1 MLVVDVYFLGTGAG
15 TPSRERNVSSLSLNL
30 FAERGVFWLFDC
42 GEGTQHQLLNS
53 PLKLSKCEKIFITH
67 LHGDHI
73 YGLPGLLTSRSHQ
86 GATMPLMLYGPKG
99 LRSFV
104 EGSLQ
109 VSQAK
114 LNYDLSYVE
123 YTEGVI
129 FADEQFTV
137 EAALLEHRIDSYG
150 FRITERD
157 KPGRLKAEQLQALGV
172 KPGPIYS
179 QIKAGQDITL
189 EDGRVVVAVDYLEPP
204 QPGRVVAIIGDT
216 RRCAA
221 TAALAK
227 NADLLIHEA
236 TFGVEYK
243 HLAYEYYHSTTED
256 AATIA
261 KDNNVNMLIMT
272 HISTRYQSGD
282 SERLLQEARKIH
294 PNTFLAHD
302 FSTFPLKLS

>member
-1 MLVVDVYFLGTGAG
+1 MDVYFLGTGAG

-86 GATMPLMLYGPKG
+86 GATLALTLYGPKG

-104 EGSLQ
+104 EGCLS
-109 VSQAK
+109 VSQAQ
-114 LNYDLSYVE
+114 LNYDLTYVE
-123 YTEGVI
+123 YSEGVI
-129 FADEQFTV
+129 FSDEQFTV

-157 KPGRLKAEQLQALGV
+157 KPGRLKAEQLEAIGV

-179 QIKAGQDITL
+179 KIKAGHNMTL
-189 EDGRVVVAVDYLEPP
+189 EDGRVIKAADYLAPP
-204 QPGRVVAIIGDT
+204 QPGRVIAIIGDT
-216 RRCAA
+216 RRCEAA
-221 TAALAK
+221 EKLAQH
-227 NADLLIHEA
+227 ADLLVHEA
-236 TFGVEYK
+236 TFGEEYK
-243 HLAYEYYHSTTED
+243 HLAYEYYHSTTVD

-261 KDNNVNMLIMT
+261 KNNRVNKLIMT
-272 HISTRYQSGD
+272 HISTRYQSSD
-282 SERLLQEARKIH
+282 SERLLLEARNIH
-294 PNTFLAHD
+294 ANTFLAKD
-302 FSTFPLKLS
+302 FTSFIVPRQLA